1 MYTVQY
7 VVSDYM
13 HTKGTGIR
21 VYVVSDYMHTKGI
34 GIRVYVVSDYM
45 HTKGTG
51 IRVYSI
57 VRYARNLSSQPFSEL
72 VDHLLN
78 TISCVHFLLLCIPS
92 FFNLS

>member
-34 GIRVYVVSDYM
+34 GIRVIVYM
-45 HTKGTG
+45 
-51 IRVYSI
+51 
-57 VRYARNLSSQPFSEL
+57 
-72 VDHLLN
+72 
-78 TISCVHFLLLCIPS
+78 
-92 FFNLS
+92 